1 VNPTTAFCEAPLVDD
16 ALGDALL
23 CAFTAVETALLARAT
38 EAMPVLNATEVRVAL
53 DEPDEE
59 LEAVLELED
68 DTPEVEAELLAE
80 PVLDADA
87 VLVMPLALPD
97 DVVETDTAA
106 VTAAAPLYGNASRY
120 EHCEVAAGAC
130 GAGVEG

>member
-1 VNPTTAFCEAPLVDD
+1 
-16 ALGDALL
+16 
-23 CAFTAVETALLARAT
+23 
-38 EAMPVLNATEVRVAL
+38 MPVLNATDVRVAL
-53 DEPDEE
+53 LEEPDEE

-97 DVVETDTAA
+97 DVVLTETAA

-130 GAGVEG
+130 GAGVDGWPCDGNRQNGMDSVWSEMRTW